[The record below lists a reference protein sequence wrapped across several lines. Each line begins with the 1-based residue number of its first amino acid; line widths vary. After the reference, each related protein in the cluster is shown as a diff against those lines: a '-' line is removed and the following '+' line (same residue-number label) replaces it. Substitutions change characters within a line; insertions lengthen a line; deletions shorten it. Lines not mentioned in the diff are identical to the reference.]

1 VPVLQTTFRLEQY
14 KMIIEYN
21 NGKNSKL
28 IKNVKHITVVDYFI
42 IALLENDKELKIS
55 LNNIESIVDDTILL
69 RGNKDAK

>member
-1 VPVLQTTFRLEQY
+1 
-14 KMIIEYN
+14 MIIEYN